1 MEDRPHLGVTAT
13 HHTHHHR
20 LTGGAASTATT
31 PACPSVFVV
40 PGPHLTFKH
49 IVQQT
54 VVYVDVVLAA
64 PRIIVRVV
72 RIVTRA
78 ITGVVVIVLSGVS
91 LGRVGLERAD
101 EAALLGQTG
110 HSRALRDAGGEGPGQ
125 TVGAGPS
132 PAALSVEQ
140 TLRLAGVETE
150 YLALVSREAGGLKY
164 KGERGREGLR
174 DRERQS

>member
-13 HHTHHHR
+13 HHTDHHR

-91 LGRVGLERAD
+91 RVGLERAD

-110 HSRALRDAGGEGPGQ
+110 HSRALRDARGEGPGQ

-150 YLALVSREAGGLKY
+150 YLALVS
-164 KGERGREGLR
+164 
-174 DRERQS
+174 